1 MNATAL
7 GTEILK
13 SLVLPGVGSFTI
25 LDPAPVSPQDAGS
38 NFFLTGESVGQ
49 PRAEVAARLLLELNH
64 EVRGETR
71 QESVEQVKVWFVQL
85 ISSITVGAGDRP
97 RLLFR
102 LLAGGDC
109 RAGGEVAAAAGP
121 AVRRGQCAAAG
132 R

>member
-71 QESVEQVKVWFVQL
+71 QESVEQVIVWIVRL
-85 ISSITVGAGDRP
+85 IASNTTGVGDRP
-97 RLLFR
+97 RLLLR
-102 LLAGGDC
+102 LLAGGDG
-109 RAGGEVAAAAGP
+109 RAGGEVTPAAGP
-121 AVRRGQCAAAG
+121 AVRGG
-132 R
+132 